1 MPTFVEWLQ
10 STERPVPVY
19 ILECSGGYTSALV
32 KINARCQRVAI
43 GTYRYECGEA
53 IKFAFILATD
63 TRIREVHFFADSEG
77 KIENY
82 LRGLTVHAHENS
94 CEHTHENSCVRENLF
109 CGDTRPAPEI
119 IETDAPGIEWDSRGG
134 RITIA
139 QLKQR
144 LVILEGSKRA
154 MVTLVGVVH

>member
-1 MPTFVEWLQ
+1 MPTFAEWLQ

-19 ILECSGGYTSALV
+19 ILECGHGHTSALV

-63 TRIREVHFFADSEG
+63 TRIREVHFFADAEG

-94 CEHTHENSCVRENLF
+94 F

-144 LVILEGSKRA
+144 LVILEGPKRA